1 MSTPATPA
9 APAASQAQPTAST
22 QAPAQTQPTTQEIK
36 KLKLKLDGKEVELPE
51 SEVIAGYQTG
61 QVAAQRFKEAAKM
74 RQEAEQILQFAKQNP
89 KEFFQKTGMNAREW
103 AEQYLLEELQAEAM
117 SPEQRKARENEDKIR
132 KYEQDDKDRKE
143 TQRQEQMKRLEQ
155 EHMQNYDVMF
165 TKALSESG
173 LPKTVFTVR
182 RMAELQLINVKNKY
196 ELNASQL
203 AKLVREDYIAEQK
216 ALLGGFEGD
225 QLIDFLGPDL
235 VKKLSK
241 AQIAKLKAK
250 GLQSNKPNPTS
261 RKTEETQGLTWDEYR
276 RRNRGRS

>member
-9 APAASQAQPTAST
+9 APAASQAQPTASA

-276 RRNRGRS
+276 RRNRGRA